1 MIEQTNS
8 KQPVFTHGTNGIHL
22 IFAMPIVF
30 AITTLPYGSIAVLSP
45 YPVFAQATFVEEH
58 QRPVALTEAD
68 LETPK
73 VIAFDRAGLRMFQCR
88 FF

>member
-1 MIEQTNS
+1 MIKQTNG

-30 AITTLPYGSIAVLSP
+30 AITTLPYGGIAVSP
-45 YPVFAQATFVEEH
+45 DPVFAYATFVEEH
-58 QRPVALTEAD
+58 QRPVALAEAD

-73 VIAFDRAGLRMFQCR
+73 AIAFDRAGLRMFQCR